1 MSNECYLEWVFNEF
15 GLLTVLH
22 VWRMVRA
29 ESHDL
34 DSCSRR
40 APPIMWEIE
49 RPGTQSRVLSLPSR
63 LPAFLSQ
70 ENQALLSPMADNQG
84 KFPYRAI
91 CCSAQG
97 ETNEEIHRS
106 TYSDNADRS
115 NNGALSM
122 VS

>member
-22 VWRMVRA
+22 AWRMVRA

-63 LPAFLSQ
+63 PTASIFIARKSGA
-70 ENQALLSPMADNQG
+70 ALTDG
-84 KFPYRAI
+84 
-91 CCSAQG
+91 
-97 ETNEEIHRS
+97 
-106 TYSDNADRS
+106 
-115 NNGALSM
+115 
-122 VS
+122 